1 MGLFHFISKRC
12 YTLGWNAISYT
23 GKGNNTSF
31 FFFYFSGIF
40 QLVKLISKETE
51 FFWQCLSCHSKPG
64 GYKLAVRWNFTCW
77 SYLNLA
83 GLVDYSFSLVTE
95 QISPAAHLPLIFFLR
110 KEGRKKEKEK
120 KVQTVT
126 VQWQVTRCS
135 WLSAVS
141 GLDTSAGVKPPR
153 GTNLF
158 RQMWPPAMELLS
170 EPAGSDSAQISLS
183 SWLDIWLKDTARYDL
198 ELFARNWTKKFIFI
212 VIHF

>member
-31 FFFYFSGIF
+31 FSFYFSGIF

-64 GYKLAVRWNFTCW
+64 GYKLAVRWNFACW

-120 KVQTVT
+120 KRKSRLSPCSGKSPAVLGFQLSVGWIPLQALSHPEGQMRRHVLSFQANVT
-126 VQWQVTRCS
+126 TC
-135 WLSAVS
+135 
-141 GLDTSAGVKPPR
+141 D
-153 GTNLF
+153 GTPIWACWVWFCTDFSQLMTGHMT
-158 RQMWPPAMELLS
+158 QGHS
-170 EPAGSDSAQISLS
+170 E
-183 SWLDIWLKDTARYDL
+183 IWLRVV
-198 ELFARNWTKKFIFI
+198 RS
-212 VIHF
+212 

>member
-31 FFFYFSGIF
+31 FPFYFSGIF

-64 GYKLAVRWNFTCW
+64 GYKLAVRWNFACW

-153 GTNLF
+153 GTNAPSRLIF
-158 RQMWPPAMELLS
+158 SGKCDHLRWNSYLSLLGLILHRFLS
-170 EPAGSDSAQISLS
+170 AHDWTYDSRTQR
-183 SWLDIWLKDTARYDL
+183 DMT
-198 ELFARNWTKKFIFI
+198 
-212 VIHF
+212 